1 MAKHLFNLVLVLA
14 GFLRCSP
21 CCIHMF
27 MYLPW
32 NSAFLKL
39 HFKNDLSI
47 SSIQGD
53 SNALWYSWIWVC
65 ASSHFCYV
73 LSCALSCPSLFSRLF
88 LFACSPGIKAGH
100 VVYVDMY
107 PFCLEFTS
115 VFQMDFKHL
124 YLLKDK
130 NSLVH

>member
-1 MAKHLFNLVLVLA
+1 MIYRLA
-14 GFLRCSP
+14 LYKVIPMLYDILESECVHHHISAMYWAVHWAVPRC
-21 CCIHMF
+21 
-27 MYLPW
+27 L
-32 NSAFLKL
+32 A
-39 HFKNDLSI
+39 D
-47 SSIQGD
+47 
-53 SNALWYSWIWVC
+53 
-65 ASSHFCYV
+65 
-73 LSCALSCPSLFSRLF
+73 FSF
-88 LFACSPGIKAGH
+88 FACSPGIKAGH